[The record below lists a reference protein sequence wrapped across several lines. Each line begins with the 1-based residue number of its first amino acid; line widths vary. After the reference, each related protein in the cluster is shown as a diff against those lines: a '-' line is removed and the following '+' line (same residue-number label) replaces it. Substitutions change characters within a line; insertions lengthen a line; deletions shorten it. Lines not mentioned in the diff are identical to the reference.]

1 MDNGDGTATL
11 AGTPAAGTG
20 GTYALTFTADNG
32 VGAPAVQTFT
42 LSVSGAP
49 GFTSAAATT
58 FPINAPGTFAV
69 TTTGFPVPTITRGGA
84 ALPSGITW
92 LDNGDGTGTLSGT
105 AAAGTGGTYS
115 LTFTASNGIG
125 APVVQTFT
133 LTVNGAPAFT
143 SANATTFTLNTAG
156 TTFQVVMTGSP
167 APTVSVTAG
176 VLPTG
181 LTLSSAGLLSGTPTQ
196 SGSFPVT
203 LTATNGTLPN
213 ATQAFTVVVN
223 AAPAITS
230 ADDDDL
236 HRRNAPARSTSRR
249 PASRRPP
256 SA

>member
-1 MDNGDGTATL
+1 M
-11 AGTPAAGTG
+11 
-20 GTYALTFTADNG
+20 
-32 VGAPAVQTFT
+32 
-42 LSVSGAP
+42 
-49 GFTSAAATT
+49 
-58 FPINAPGTFAV
+58 

-84 ALPSGITW
+84 ALPAGITW
-92 LDNGDGTGTLSGT
+92 VDNGDGTGTLGGT
-105 AAAGTGGTYS
+105 AGGRHRRH
-115 LTFTASNGIG
+115 LRADVHGDNGVG
-125 APVVQTFT
+125 APAVQTFT

-143 SANATTFTLNTAG
+143 SANAAAFTLNTAG

-230 ADDDDL
+230 ANATTFTVGSAGSFNVVMTGFPAPTVSVTAGTLPAGVTLSPAGVVERDARPG
-236 HRRNAPARSTSRR
+236 HRRHLQRDPHRDQRHRRRTLCRPSR
-249 PASRRPP
+249 
-256 SA
+256 